1 MKEILSIKRKK
12 KIKILKKIKKIFI
25 KLKKLKL
32 WSKKEYSMI

>member
-32 WSKKEYSMI
+32 WSKKSIL